1 MREDLYRQLLIGEGL
16 ETVTENATIKAVY
29 RGGYWYGGSYEITV
43 KRGKKELESVRCESP
58 EEAVRIY
65 LDMVKKHK

>member
-1 MREDLYRQLLIGEGL
+1 MKEKLYRQLLEGEKL
-16 ETVTENATIKAVY
+16 EVTTENATIKAVY

-43 KRGKKELESVRCESP
+43 KRGRKELESVRCESP

-65 LDMVKKHK
+65 LDMVKKYR